1 MRERN
6 WKEYN
11 EQLVRRGEFYISLDF
26 METWD
31 EELEEMNYKKRGRPF
46 HDISCLCSCRFS
58 SISSDGSIFK
68 EVI

>member
-31 EELEEMNYKKRGRPF
+31 EELEEMNYK
-46 HDISCLCSCRFS
+46 
-58 SISSDGSIFK
+58 
-68 EVI
+68 